1 MRSCLPLPSVNTLAD
16 LSVLCLQ
23 ELQQVQ
29 QQLAG
34 TAAQLQTAQADLARD
49 EEIFGERVREMAK
62 LRDELALLAAAEEQ
76 ERQES
81 AQQIQQLRADV
92 RR

>member
-1 MRSCLPLPSVNTLAD
+1 MHYKEPALLFL
-16 LSVLCLQ
+16 LLCLQ

-29 QQLAG
+29 QQLVDMS
-34 TAAQLQTAQADLARD
+34 AQLQTAHADLARD
-49 EEIFGERVREMAK
+49 EEIFAERVREMAK
-62 LRDELALLAAAEEQ
+62 LRDELALLAAAAER

-81 AQQIQQLRADV
+81 GQQMQQLRADL